1 MLVNNEKKGSI
12 SILNRLYYNPFMII
26 TIEDKQFDTKQ
37 ITQLYPAA
45 VVKTGYEDETTQVS
59 LEWIEVEAKGKVEI
73 VGYGLFIHLGEE
85 EKHTFMFDTKEE
97 MDAAVG
103 RIAAQ
108 LQK

>member
-1 MLVNNEKKGSI
+1 
-12 SILNRLYYNPFMII
+12 MII
-26 TIEDKQFDTKQ
+26 TIEDKQFDTKD

-45 VVKTGYEDETTQVS
+45 VVKTGHEDETTQVS
-59 LEWIEVEAKGKVEI
+59 LEWIEVEAKGKVEV
-73 VGYGLFIHLGEE
+73 VGYGLFVNLGEE

-97 MDAAVG
+97 MDAAAG